1 MIKFVVATCIVAD
14 DKKQKVKDLVISTF
28 GNGEDTV
35 ILDLNSINSETL
47 QKYINHGAIDCFVI
61 SSDTIMDEKGRE
73 IIKATL
79 INNVLHGHRTN
90 FINVYD
96 KTDEKDT
103 MRSSRIGELLLNERY
118 GTSYL
123 QLDVNGNLESMIRNC
138 QNIKTGSITHR
149 KYMHE
154 QDQQLFDLITMAID
168 RIEKGK
174 DEYTAKHIRSVCV
187 IAEEIAKR
195 MGLSYRDITILKAGA
210 LLHDIGKKDISDD
223 ILKKSSRLTD
233 EEFSRIKEHVVYGEV
248 DLNRFNFG
256 SFERAKAIV
265 AEHHERYDGTGYP
278 RSLKGEQID
287 ILSRI
292 VSLADSTQAMFGRSY
307 QSPRKK
313 EDLIAELHRCEKT
326 QFDPKVVSCLCD
338 ILENSPES
346 ICVTYGEDG
355 TIHYDVPST
364 TEIIDNVKDSDNE
377 VPILSL

>member
-1 MIKFVVATCIVAD
+1 MVKFVVATCIVAD
-14 DKKQKVKDLVISTF
+14 DKKQKIKDLVISTF

-35 ILDLNSINSETL
+35 ILDLNSINDETL

-61 SSDTIMDEKGRE
+61 SSNTVMDEKGRE

-79 INNVLHGHRTN
+79 INNVLHGSRTN

-96 KTDEKDT
+96 KSDENDT
-103 MRSSRIGELLLNERY
+103 RRSSQIGELLLNERY

-123 QLDVNGNLESMIRNC
+123 QLDVNGDLKSIIRNC
-138 QNIKTGSITHR
+138 QNIKTGSLLHR
-149 KYMHE
+149 NYMHN
-154 QDQQLFDLITMAID
+154 QDQQLFDLISTAID
-168 RIEKGK
+168 RIETDK

-187 IAEEIAKR
+187 IAEEIARK
-195 MGLSYRDITILKAGA
+195 MGLSEREIAILKAGA
-210 LLHDIGKKDISDD
+210 LLHDIGKKDVSDD
-223 ILKKSSRLTD
+223 ILKKPSRLSD
-233 EEFSRIKEHVVYGEV
+233 EEFSQIREHVVCGEI

-265 AEHHERYDGTGYP
+265 AEHHEKFDGTGYP
-278 RSLKGEQID
+278 RGLKGEQID

-307 QSPRKK
+307 ESPRKK
-313 EDLIAELHRCEKT
+313 EDLIAELNRCANT

-338 ILENSPES
+338 ILEHNPES
-346 ICVTYGEDG
+346 IYVTYSDDG

-364 TEIIDNVKDSDNE
+364 TEIIADVEHADDD